1 MRKIV
6 ILLDDW
12 ISNKNFIGNELEL
25 IKQIFDTTVVC
36 DYNENLKESDFPS
49 GINFI
54 QYKRE
59 KNLSIIPAL
68 LKAIFDK
75 ETWTEIKHLKTEDSK
90 LSKISEIIRFYIN
103 SELFYYFLKRNDLIS
118 DETDA
123 LYYSYWYFFKCFAVT
138 NHKKSSKM
146 NIITRTHEYD
156 LYTVS
161 IPSGYQPFKY
171 AMDKNLDKI
180 VFIAEHGRQYY
191 LNKYG
196 FKPSDKYALCHLGTK
211 DYGTLNPYKKTDTL
225 SIVSCSSVIK
235 RKRVDLILNALSE
248 VNNVNIE
255 WTHFGNGDEF
265 DALKSLAT
273 EKLGSKSNIKYN
285 LKGYTKHEEVMKY
298 YCENSVDLLIM
309 AAISEGN
316 PVSVIEAMS
325 FGIPIIS
332 ANICNMPNLV
342 KGNGILLSENPSPT
356 ELAKAIESFATLDD
370 ETIEKM
376 RTLSRTLWEKDYQ
389 ESENIESF
397 VSNILLK

>member
-1 MRKIV
+1 MRKII

-12 ISNKNFIGNELEL
+12 ISNKNFIGTELEL
-25 IKQIFDTTVVC
+25 IKQHFDTTVVC
-36 DYNENLKESDFPS
+36 DYNENLKNSDFPD
-49 GINFI
+49 GINFV

-59 KNLSIIPAL
+59 KSLSIIPAL
-68 LKAIFDK
+68 LKAVFDK
-75 ETWTEIKHLKTEDSK
+75 ETWQEVLRLKSESNK

-103 SELFYYFLKRNDLIS
+103 SELFYNFLKRQNLIS
-118 DETDA
+118 DNTDA
-123 LYYSYWYFFKCFAVT
+123 LYYSYWYFFKCFAIT
-138 NHKKSSKM
+138 NHRKSSKM

-171 AMDKNLDKI
+171 AMDKNLDRVI
-180 VFIAEHGRQYY
+180 FIAEHGRQYY
-191 LNKYG
+191 LNRYG
-196 FKPSDKYALCHLGTK
+196 FKPSDKYMLCHLGTK

-265 DALKSLAT
+265 ESLKTMAT
-273 EKLGSKSNIKYN
+273 EKLDSKGNIKYN
-285 LKGYTKHEEVMKY
+285 LLGYTKHETVMKY

-332 ANICNMPNLV
+332 ANICNMPNLI

-389 ESENIESF
+389 ESENIEYF
-397 VSNILLK
+397 IGNVLLQ

>member
-25 IKQIFDTTVVC
+25 IKQLFDTTVVC

-49 GINFI
+49 GIKFI

-59 KNLSIIPAL
+59 KNLAIIPAL
-68 LKAIFDK
+68 FKALFDK
-75 ETWTEIKHLKTEDSK
+75 ETYAEIKRLKTEDNK

-103 SELFYYFLKRNDLIS
+103 SELFYGFLKKNNLIS
-118 DETDA
+118 DDTDA

-138 NHKKSSKM
+138 NHKKSPKM

-171 AMDKNLDKI
+171 AMDKNLDKVI
-180 VFIAEHGRQYY
+180 FIAEHGRQYY

-196 FKPSDKYALCHLGTK
+196 FKPSDKYMLCHLGTK

-248 VNNVNIE
+248 VNNVNVE
-255 WTHFGNGDEF
+255 WIHFGNGDEF
-265 DALKSLAT
+265 EALKALAL
-273 EKLGSKSNIKYN
+273 EKLDSKSNIKYN
-285 LKGYTKHEEVMKY
+285 LKGFTKHEEVMKY

-342 KGNGILLSENPSPT
+342 KGNGILLSESPT
-356 ELAKAIESFATLDD
+356 PSELASAIESFAALDS
-370 ETIEKM
+370 ESIQKM
-376 RTLSRTLWEKDYQ
+376 RTLSRTLWEQDYQ
-389 ESENIESF
+389 ESENIEYF
-397 VSNILLK
+397 VSSVLLK